1 MADADTSPPPAP
13 RTRLTTERK
22 LEIATIRLRKLEAEL
37 DNVKDVYFQ
46 LAQRV
51 LKLELSLSLELQK
64 ELTL

>member
-1 MADADTSPPPAP
+1 MADADTTPAP

>member
-1 MADADTSPPPAP
+1 MADADTTPAP

-51 LKLELSLSLELQK
+51 LKLELSLSLEQQK
-64 ELTL
+64 ELVG